1 VGSGKR
7 GRTMSPCLP
16 RCRGRGLVLAKIL
29 EPLDVFFEVVGCV
42 NESLGVFVEVVL
54 LVVWPV
60 LLMRV
65 ARSGRWCKTSENGQ
79 QFV

>member
-1 VGSGKR
+1 MGSGQR

-16 RCRGRGLVLAKIL
+16 RRGPGLVLAEIL

-54 LVVWPV
+54 
-60 LLMRV
+60 
-65 ARSGRWCKTSENGQ
+65 
-79 QFV
+79 